1 MNAAEIAAR
10 FGLKKSGREWLGA
23 CPACGYKTG
32 FSVRDEGA
40 RTLWRCAI
48 CNDQAKLTTIIV
60 GAADPVRSPM
70 PASSPNPDEADRRRA
85 AVDLWDKG
93 LALSPGD
100 PVTAY
105 LTGRQVPPPAGAP
118 LRYLRE
124 AKHPSG
130 TRLPCMLGL
139 VTDAAGRGVA
149 LHRTFLAP
157 GGAGKASAD
166 PARMTLGQVKG
177 GAVRLYPPGPRL
189 VIGEGIETALS
200 AALLLRLPAW
210 AAISAGNLS
219 DSLILPA
226 EVREV
231 IIAADH
237 DEPGR
242 KAAQRAAAR
251 WKAEGRRVRIA
262 LPDKPGTDF
271 NDLWRERATRGE

>member
-1 MNAAEIAAR
+1 MNAAELAAR
-10 FGLKKSGREWLGA
+10 YGLKRNGREFRGA
-23 CPACGYKTG
+23 CPCCGKPSLTVEDKGGKT
-32 FSVRDEGA
+32 F
-40 RTLWRCAI
+40 WRCFYG
-48 CNDQAKLTTIIV
+48 CDQADLTRALL
-60 GAADPVRSPM
+60 GGEAVRSPM

-85 AVDLWDKG
+85 AMDLWDKG

-130 TRLPCMLGL
+130 ARLPCMLAL

-157 GGAGKASAD
+157 GGAGKTSAD

-189 VIGEGIETALS
+189 VIGEGLETSLS
-200 AALLLRLPAW
+200 AARLLKLPAW
-210 AAISAGNLS
+210 AAVSAGNMA
-219 DSLILPA
+219 DALILPA
-226 EVREV
+226 EVQEV
-231 IIAADH
+231 ILAADH

-271 NDLWRERATRGE
+271 NDLWRERAARGE